1 MGESEKSDAG
11 LLSVTGIE
19 TRAVVALRSVIMPD
33 RGWHARRREFLN
45 GLMTREPYWHLDS
58 LQAADLWFLVWRYRR
73 QITDAEVVAKA
84 NEIVNGA
91 LNLAF

>member
-1 MGESEKSDAG
+1 
-11 LLSVTGIE
+11 VTGIE

-45 GLMTREPYWHLDS
+45 GLMALEPHRRLDY
-58 LQAADLWFLVWRYRR
+58 LQVADLWFLVWRYRW
-73 QITDAEVVAKA
+73 QITDAEVVAKL

-91 LNLAF
+91 FHLAF